1 MDKKAI
7 ISIITFSFFI
17 ILIFSLIFLGYK
29 QKQNFSVTSTTH
41 LIEDIKKYTK
51 LYFLNPVSYEKPT
64 TVEEFNVLEQEIR
77 RILNLSGEVSK
88 EGGPVWGLC
97 GIGNFNF
104 FETKPIDEL
113 GGENEK
119 VTPKEF
125 IPLCSIKEISSLAKS
140 VLGGKYG
147 GIFLNPKTLSEYKEK
162 NYYCFVVSP
171 KITDSDFSNFLKQ
184 FFKESFV
191 QDLKEKELVCWHN
204 DISFIDSFIGVFGN
218 LPIDLSKINIKLLEL
233 SQEDFKMAKENPEF
247 LINNEQFKFDLL
259 WELIQ

>member
-17 ILIFSLIFLGYK
+17 ILIFSLTILGYK
-29 QKQNFSVTSTTH
+29 QKQKFSVTSTTH

-51 LYFLNPVSYEKPT
+51 LYFLNPVPYEKPT
-64 TVEEFNVLEQEIR
+64 TVEEFNFLAQEIR
-77 RILNLSGEVSK
+77 RILNLSLKLSK
-88 EGGPVWGLC
+88 EKNPVWGLC

-104 FETKPIDEL
+104 FETKPIDERV
-113 GGENEK
+113 GENERA
-119 VTPKEF
+119 F
-125 IPLCSIKEISSLAKS
+125 IPLCSINEISSLAKN

-191 QDLKEKELVCWHN
+191 QDLKEKELVCWYN